1 MRFADRGEAG
11 ARLAREVA
19 AHSPRSPLVAALPR
33 GGVPVGFQVAEAL
46 GCELDVVVVRKIGV
60 PFHPELAMGAVAEGG
75 VVIEN
80 REIVRG
86 VGIDESE
93 FASRAEMEREEM
105 EARVARYRATVPAV
119 DPAGR
124 TVVVVDDGLATG
136 STALAAIAALRARDA
151 LEVWLAVPV
160 APPDVTPVMT
170 RAADRFIV
178 LEQPRRFVAVGA
190 WYDDFSPTSDAEV
203 VHLLERSRRPRGNGN

>member
-11 ARLAREVA
+11 ARLGRAVA
-19 AHSPRSPLVAALPR
+19 AHAPQAPLVAALPR

-75 VVIEN
+75 VVIKN
-80 REIVRG
+80 QEIMYG

-93 FASRAEMEREEM
+93 FTSRAEMERDEL

-119 DPAGR
+119 DPGGR

-136 STALAAIAALRARDA
+136 STALAAIEALRARDA

-160 APPDVTPVMT
+160 APPDVVPAMT
-170 RAADRFIV
+170 RATDRFIV

-203 VHLLERSRRPRGNGN
+203 VDLLERSRRPRDGGN